1 MQTWSF
7 SSQGHF
13 TQSVIRQQS
22 LMGKP
27 SETFNIVVWSAM
39 IEGNEG
45 RKPRSMTMF
54 NMRQH
59 AQRVTYFVT
68 VQLIALV
75 GWILVQS
82 FFSLSPI
89 GRTIPFAVVI
99 VVEAIWWIA
108 TLVIMFVLFQRE
120 YSRFV
125 QAALELEDANRRLR
139 GVTNT
144 ILGELG
150 NQGNQEERA
159 MRPDERKT

>member
-1 MQTWSF
+1 
-7 SSQGHF
+7 
-13 TQSVIRQQS
+13 
-22 LMGKP
+22 
-27 SETFNIVVWSAM
+27 
-39 IEGNEG
+39 
-45 RKPRSMTMF
+45 MTTF

-59 AQRVTYFVT
+59 AQRVTYFVK

-99 VVEAIWWIA
+99 VVEAIWWIV

-159 MRPDERKT
+159 LRPDERKP

>member
-1 MQTWSF
+1 MAT
-7 SSQGHF
+7 
-13 TQSVIRQQS
+13 
-22 LMGKP
+22 
-27 SETFNIVVWSAM
+27 
-39 IEGNEG
+39 
-45 RKPRSMTMF
+45 F

-89 GRTIPFAVVI
+89 GQTIPFAVVI

-108 TLVIMFVLFQRE
+108 TLVIMFVLFRRE

-159 MRPDERKT
+159 LRPDERKT